1 MNLRDVTRTTLADFE
16 AGNAVMWRSPPGF
29 GKTEKVS
36 EIIRALVAKHQ
47 GQRVGVGFLFMAT
60 ASPISLTGLPWKGEL
75 LVKQF
80 PTLTVDP
87 ATQQASL
94 APQDHR
100 YTITDPAIPQWYI
113 CTDVATG
120 ERLPANLF
128 DVVLLVLE
136 EWGQG
141 EPETKRAAAELLRVG
156 EVNGWKLPRVNY
168 RLALSNND
176 KRDGITKEF
185 DFTINRTSILDIHG
199 DANVWVEDFAD
210 KPYTYAGK
218 TWQTLAATKA
228 WVKQNPEVL
237 FEAKPKEQGPW
248 CTPRSLAATDRY
260 AQTMAAFS
268 NGKVPVDDPVF
279 IEGVNGK
286 IGAAAGTSLIGHLQ
300 FAIDLPSYEA
310 VVADPQGTPLP
321 TKADLQM
328 LMAYELAGRTH
339 PQDLGPVIEYM
350 SRKGMPQDMRITF
363 VSSLMRRNYQAFI
376 NEPAMKAWIS
386 KNAPLISVINT
397 LSQH

>member
-1 MNLRDVTRTTLADFE
+1 MNLRDVEKTTLADFE

-29 GKTEKVS
+29 GKTEKVNNL
-36 EIIRALVAKHQ
+36 IRKLRAKHQ
-47 GQRVGVGFLFMAT
+47 GQRFGVSTLFMAT

-80 PTLTVDP
+80 PTVTLDANKQPVIT
-87 ATQQASL
+87 
-94 APQDHR
+94 PQDHR

-113 CTDVATG
+113 ATDVDTG

-128 DVVLLVLE
+128 DVVFVVLE

-156 EVNGWKLPRVNY
+156 EVNGWRLPAQNY

-176 KRDGITKEF
+176 KRDGVTKEF
-185 DFTINRTSILDIHG
+185 DFTINRTSILDITG
-199 DANVWVEDFAD
+199 DANVWLEDFAD

-218 TWQTLAATKA
+218 TWNTLPATKA
-228 WVKQNPEVL
+228 WVQQNPEVL

-248 CTPRSLAATDRY
+248 CTPRSCAATDRY
-260 AQTMAAFS
+260 AQVMAQY
-268 NGKVPVDDPVF
+268 NGGKVPVDSPVF

-286 IGAAAGTSLIGHLQ
+286 MGVAAGTSYVGHLQ
-300 FAIDLPSYEA
+300 FAIDLPSYER

-328 LMAYELAGRTH
+328 LMAYELAGRTQPEH
-339 PQDLGPVIEYM
+339 TAQVIEYM

-376 NEPAMKAWIS
+376 NEPAMKAWITA
-386 KNAPLISVINT
+386 NAPLISVIQS
-397 LSQH
+397 LSAN